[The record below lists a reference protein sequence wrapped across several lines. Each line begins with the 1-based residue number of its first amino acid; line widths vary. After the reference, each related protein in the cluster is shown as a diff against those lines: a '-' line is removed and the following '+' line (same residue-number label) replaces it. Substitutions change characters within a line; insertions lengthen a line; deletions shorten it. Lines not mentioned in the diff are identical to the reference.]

1 MNNRNYIM
9 QAAIAGAFLASASV
23 CAGEPSSG
31 ITIGASPAS
40 TPVLFAQE
48 LIPSSTLSLTNLS
61 NAIDLVVPIS
71 FSMSP
76 NEVRNVRFELSG
88 AEFPSSGLT
97 VTPSTCVTAGAVNGV
112 GTSAVSFP
120 VTAGSAG
127 CAADV
132 TLTLA
137 SPTFD
142 KVASNAAPITA
153 MYAMYDSTSQAANGG
168 TLGRIVSKGPSN
180 IIAFGPSYKATGSAA
195 DTVIADVAATGTP
208 YSKFVSNTVVSTTLA
223 KLSTI
228 DYSLVSG
235 TSTPTPVM
243 ANGSAM
249 TLAAL
254 MATGSS
260 GTTLVVSGD
269 FTAVAATSGSTG
281 TVFLSDGSC
290 TSGGSALTATLTGST
305 ATFAVGATATG
316 SGTNTLC
323 YQINGTTAVPVQ
335 KPYTAKL
342 KPVSAAPST
351 YAVTDITLS
360 NVGSIDRNGT
370 VLETPMFSNAAGYN
384 NRFVFMNSGPAAA
397 YTTECQVEA
406 GKTATAGSAATGTL
420 QPGQNVILSTNVC
433 TVTGTATASGNGAAR
448 GSIRFTIAT
457 PPNLMKGVYNSV
469 APGGSFD
476 AIEMLPVRTDL
487 VRQTK

>member
-97 VTPSTCVTAGAVNGV
+97 VTPSACVTAGAVNGV

-351 YAVTDITLS
+351 YAVTEISLS

>member
-1 MNNRNYIM
+1 MKNRNYIM
-9 QAAIAGAFLASASV
+9 QAAVAAAFLASASSY
-23 CAGEPSSG
+23 ATAA

-351 YAVTDITLS
+351 YAVTEISLS

-476 AIEMLPVRTDL
+476 AIEMLPTRTS
-487 VRQTK
+487 TNSNPA

>member
-1 MNNRNYIM
+1 MKNRNYIM
-9 QAAIAGAFLASASV
+9 QAAVAAAFLASASSY
-23 CAGEPSSG
+23 ATAA

-305 ATFAVGATATG
+305 ATFAVGATPTSEMG
-316 SGTNTLC
+316 YLC

-476 AIEMLPVRTDL
+476 AIEMLPTRTS
-487 VRQTK
+487 TNSNPA